1 MSRIS
6 SLLRDVLV
14 EPSTSSNQTAVYD
27 DVAEYAEIGTINES
41 KSRQAV
47 TIATTSAAEEKV
59 APGQVVAVMCV
70 CKITIFSQTQT
81 KMAVASA
88 SGREAFTVQA

>member
-1 MSRIS
+1 MP
-6 SLLRDVLV
+6 V
-14 EPSTSSNQTAVYD
+14 EPSASSDQTAVYD

-70 CKITIFSQTQT
+70 CKIIYFLSNTRQRWRSPLHLDVKRLRFKHKFEVS
-81 KMAVASA
+81 
-88 SGREAFTVQA
+88 